1 MWLVIDRFEESFAVC
16 EDESGKFQNIPID
29 TIDGSS
35 KEGDVIELIGKKFYV
50 NKKETEKRKKYVE
63 ELTKDM
69 WK

>member
-1 MWLVIDRFEESFAVC
+1 MWLVIDRFEENFAVC
-16 EDESGKFQNIPID
+16 EDEGGKIQNISID
-29 TIDGSS
+29 TIVGSP
-35 KEGDVIELIGKKFYV
+35 KEGDVIELIDKKFYV

>member
-1 MWLVIDRFEESFAVC
+1 MWLVIDRFEENFAVC
-16 EDESGKFQNIPID
+16 EDEDGKIQNISID
-29 TIDGSS
+29 TIDGRP
-35 KEGDVIELIGKKFYV
+35 KEGDVIELIDKMFYV